1 MDKNYL
7 GTSCPIQ
14 SKGRIARAIPVGP
27 PVGSLVKQTT
37 YDSNPFDK
45 TIPHR
50 YGWVVIPGKL
60 SVQIKYVD
68 DGEKAWVTKEFLEVI
83 LECR

>member
-7 GTSCPIQ
+7 GTNCPIQ
-14 SKGRIARAIPVGP
+14 SKRRIARDIPVGP
-27 PVGSLVKQTT
+27 AVGSLVKQKT

-50 YGWVVIPGKL
+50 NGWVVIPGKL

-68 DGEKAWVTKEFLEVI
+68 DGEKAWGTKEFLEVI